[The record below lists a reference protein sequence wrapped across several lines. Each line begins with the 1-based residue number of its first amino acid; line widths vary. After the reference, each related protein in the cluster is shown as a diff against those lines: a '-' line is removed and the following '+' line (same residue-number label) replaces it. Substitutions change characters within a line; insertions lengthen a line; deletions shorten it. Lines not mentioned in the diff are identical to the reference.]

1 MDWIRI
7 LLNRCA
13 ARLRTRELDD
23 DLDAELRTHIEFAV
37 EENRERGMSESK
49 ARTEALRSFGGIT
62 QTRENYRMQR
72 GLPFFEVLIADLR
85 LIVRQ
90 LRKAPGF
97 TVTVLITLALGIG
110 ANSAIFTLVNAIL
123 LRNLPVTDPKN
134 LIRIGDKNDCCISDQ
149 WSDTGDYSLFA
160 TDTYY
165 MFKKNL
171 PEFEQLAA
179 TASFY
184 GGGPLT
190 VRRAGPDTVA
200 KSMVG
205 TFVSGNYFRVFGLSP
220 AAGRLF
226 VDADDQ
232 KGAPITAVVSYD
244 AWQRDYAGDPSVVG
258 STFYV
263 NGKPATISG
272 VAPKGFYGDRIDT
285 NPPSFFFP
293 MNAMDEVIGASF
305 FTDPGKQWAYII
317 GRVKPGTSLPALQ
330 AKASALLKNQF
341 ATLKTFS
348 DPRAQKVLSLT
359 HVVLTPGGG
368 GIQNMQNGYRNRLNL
383 LQWIAALV
391 LLVACANIA
400 NLLLVRGMSRHAEF
414 SIRSA
419 LGAQRSRLVRQLLQ
433 ESVVLSCMGGLLGL
447 AVSYLGAHAL
457 LALAFPD
464 QHNMPVAASPSP
476 MVIGFAFSLSLVT
489 GVLFGLAPA
498 LMAART
504 QPAGTLR
511 ANSRTTSHGASFLQR
526 GLVVMQ
532 AALSLVLLVA
542 AGLFAQSLN
551 KAENVNMKLDT
562 TNRYIAHINP
572 QGAGY
577 KTTEVEP
584 LYQTIVDRFHAIP
597 GVLKVGVSTYT
608 PMEANDWNSGVK
620 VQGDPDLNKTASWVK
635 ATPEY
640 FDSVGTHV
648 VSGRGFTRQD
658 TMNAPPVAVVNQEFV
673 KQFFGNRNPIGH
685 RFGFDDPLHPGTD
698 GAHEIVGVV
707 EDTTY
712 TSIYW
717 KNHAMYFLPLT
728 QPAGLRTPGNPD
740 QSVYAGAI
748 VIESSRSVPGL
759 EKIVGDTLASINPN
773 LTILKFQTFRQQTDD
788 QFTQERLISRLTS
801 LFGLLALLLAAI
813 GLYGVTAYTVVR
825 RTPEIG
831 VRMALGAARSRV
843 IGMVIRGAMLQTV
856 AGLAIGIPVA
866 IFCVRYVKSQLYE
879 ITSVNMPVMAIAIGV
894 LALAAAIAGIIP
906 ARRAASIDP
915 VRALR
920 IE

>member
-1 MDWIRI
+1 MRLFRI
-7 LLNRCA
+7 LRRKSDLAEEFDSHLQMAIADRM
-13 ARLRTRELDD
+13 ARGQSPAEARASALREFGNVPMIADVTREQW
-23 DLDAELRTHIEFAV
+23 
-37 EENRERGMSESK
+37 GW
-49 ARTEALRSFGGIT
+49 
-62 QTRENYRMQR
+62 
-72 GLPFFEVLIADLR
+72 LR
-85 LIVRQ
+85 LELLAQDIRYALRQ
-90 LRKAPGF
+90 LRRTPGF
-97 TVTVLITLALGIG
+97 TVTVLLTLALGIG

-134 LIRIGDKNDCCISDQ
+134 LIRVGDRNDCCVSDQ

-165 MFKKNL
+165 LFKKSL
-171 PEFEQLAA
+171 PEFEELAA

-190 VRRAGPDTVA
+190 VRRAGPNTVA

-220 AAGRLF
+220 ASGRLF
-226 VDADDQ
+226 TDADDQ
-232 KGAPITAVVSYD
+232 KGVPVTAVMSYD
-244 AWQRDYAGDPSVVG
+244 AWRRDYAGDPRVAG
-258 STFYV
+258 STFYI
-263 NGKPATISG
+263 NGKPVTIIG
-272 VAPKGFYGDRIDT
+272 IAPKGFYGDRIDT

-305 FTDPGKQWAYII
+305 FTDPNKQWAYLI

-330 AKASALLKNQF
+330 AKTSALLKAQL
-341 ATLKTFS
+341 ATLKTFT
-348 DPRAQKVLSLT
+348 DPRAQRVLPLA

-368 GIQNMQNGYRNRLNL
+368 GIQNMQDGYKDRLNL

-400 NLLLVRGMSRHAEF
+400 NLLLVRGMSRHTEF

-433 ESVVLSCMGGLLGL
+433 ESVVLSCMGGMLGL

-457 LALAFPD
+457 LALAFPN
-464 QHNMPVAASPSP
+464 QENMPIAASPSP
-476 MVIGFAFSLSLVT
+476 LVIGFALALSLAT
-489 GVLFGLAPA
+489 GIFFGLAPA
-498 LMAART
+498 LIAVRT
-504 QPAGTLR
+504 QPAGALR
-511 ANSRTTSHGASFLQR
+511 ANTRTTAHGASFLQR

-542 AGLFAQSLN
+542 AGLFAQSLT
-551 KAENVNMKLDT
+551 KAETVNMKLDT

-577 KTTEVEP
+577 KTTEVQL

-620 VQGDPDLNKTASWVK
+620 VQGDPDLHKTASWVK

-640 FDSVGTHV
+640 FDAVGTHLV
-648 VSGRGFTRQD
+648 MGRGFTPQD
-658 TMNAPPVAVVNQEFV
+658 TMNAPPVAVVNQEFAR
-673 KQFFGNRNPIGH
+673 QFFGNRNPIGH

-712 TSIYW
+712 TNVYW

-728 QPAGLRTPGNPD
+728 QPAGIPTPGNPD
-740 QSVYAGAI
+740 GSVYAGAI
-748 VIESSRSVPGL
+748 VIETARSLPGF
-759 EKIVGDTLASINPN
+759 EKLVGDTLASINPN
-773 LTILKFQTFRQQTDD
+773 LTILKFQTFRQQIDD
-788 QFTQERLISRLTS
+788 RFTQERLISRLTS

-843 IGMVIRGAMLQTV
+843 IGMVMRGALLQTV
-856 AGLAIGIPVA
+856 AGLAIGVPVA
-866 IFCVRYVKSQLYE
+866 IFCMRYVKSQLYE
-879 ITSVNMPVMAIAIGV
+879 ITSVNAPVMIVAIGV
-894 LALAAAIAGIIP
+894 LTLAAAIAGIIP

>member
-1 MDWIRI
+1 MSWFPSFGFQRRKRELQEEIDAHLQMAIGDRM
-7 LLNRCA
+7 
-13 ARLRTRELDD
+13 ARGQSTAEAKTSALREFGSVPMIADVTREQW
-23 DLDAELRTHIEFAV
+23 
-37 EENRERGMSESK
+37 GW
-49 ARTEALRSFGGIT
+49 
-62 QTRENYRMQR
+62 
-72 GLPFFEVLIADLR
+72 LR
-85 LIVRQ
+85 LELVVQDIRYALRQ
-90 LRKAPGF
+90 LRRTPGF
-97 TVTVLITLALGIG
+97 TVTVLLTLALGIG

-123 LRNLPVTDPKN
+123 LRNLPVTDPKS
-134 LIRIGDKNDCCISDQ
+134 LIRIGDRNDCCISDQ
-149 WSDTGDYSLFA
+149 WSDSGDYSLFA

-171 PEFEQLAA
+171 PEFEELAA

-190 VRRAGPDTVA
+190 VRRAGPETVA

-205 TFVSGNYFRVFGLSP
+205 TFVSGNYFQMFGLSP

-226 VDADDQ
+226 MDADDQ
-232 KGAPITAVVSYD
+232 TGAPVTAVISYE
-244 AWQRDYAGDPSVVG
+244 AWQRDYAGDRSVAG
-258 STFYV
+258 STFYI
-263 NGKPATISG
+263 NGKPVTIVG

-293 MNAMDEVIGASF
+293 MHAMDALIGASF
-305 FTDPGKQWAYII
+305 FTDPNKQWAYII

-330 AKASALLKNQF
+330 ANASALLKHQL
-341 ATLKTFS
+341 ATLQMFT
-348 DPRAQKVLSLT
+348 DPRAQKVLPLA

-368 GIQNMQNGYRNRLNL
+368 GIQNMQNGYKDRLKL
-383 LQWIAALV
+383 LQWIAVLV

-414 SIRSA
+414 SLRSA
-419 LGAQRSRLVRQLLQ
+419 LGAQRTRLVRQLLQ
-433 ESVVLSCMGGLLGL
+433 ESIVLSCMGGLLGL
-447 AVSYLGAHAL
+447 AISYLGAHAL

-476 MVIGFAFSLSLVT
+476 LVIGFAFALSLAT
-489 GVLFGLAPA
+489 GIFFGLAPA

-504 QPAGTLR
+504 RPAGALR
-511 ANSRTTSHGASFLQR
+511 ANSRTTAHGASFLQR

-542 AGLFAQSLN
+542 AGLFAQSLT
-551 KAENVNMKLDT
+551 KAEKVNMKLDT
-562 TNRYIAHINP
+562 TNRYVVHFNP
-572 QGAGY
+572 HGAGY
-577 KTTEVEP
+577 KTTDVEL

-620 VQGDPDLNKTASWVK
+620 VQGDPDLHKTASWVK
-635 ATPEY
+635 AAPEY
-640 FDSVGTHV
+640 FGAVGTHV
-648 VSGRGFTRQD
+648 VMGRGFTPQD

-712 TSIYW
+712 TSVYW
-717 KNHAMYFLPLT
+717 KNHAMYFLPLA
-728 QPAGLRTPGNPD
+728 QPAGLRTPGDPD

-748 VIESSRSVPGL
+748 VIETSHSIPGF
-759 EKIVGDTLASINPN
+759 EKVVGDTLASINPN
-773 LTILKFQTFRQQTDD
+773 LTILKFQTFRQQIDNR
-788 QFTQERLISRLTS
+788 FTQERLISRLTS

-813 GLYGVTAYTVVR
+813 GLDGVTAYTVVR
-825 RTPEIG
+825 RAPEIG

-843 IGMVIRGAMLQTV
+843 IGMVMRGAMLQTV

-879 ITSVNMPVMAIAIGV
+879 ITSVNVPVMAVAIGV
-894 LALAAAIAGIIP
+894 LTFAAAIAGIIP

>member
-1 MDWIRI
+1 MRQFRI
-7 LLNRCA
+7 LRRKSDLAEEFDSHLQMAIADRMARGQSPAEARTA
-13 ARLRTRELDD
+13 ALREFGSVPMIADVTREQW
-23 DLDAELRTHIEFAV
+23 
-37 EENRERGMSESK
+37 GW
-49 ARTEALRSFGGIT
+49 
-62 QTRENYRMQR
+62 
-72 GLPFFEVLIADLR
+72 LR
-85 LIVRQ
+85 LELLVQDIRYALRQ
-90 LRKAPGF
+90 LRRTPGF
-97 TVTVLITLALGIG
+97 TVTVLLTLALGIG

-123 LRNLPVTDPKN
+123 LGNLPVTDPKN
-134 LIRIGDKNDCCISDQ
+134 LVRIGDRNDCCISDA

-160 TDTYY
+160 TDTYD
-165 MFKKNL
+165 MFKKSL
-171 PEFEQLAA
+171 PEFEELAA

-220 AAGRLF
+220 AAGRLL

-232 KGAPITAVVSYD
+232 KGAPVTAVVSYD
-244 AWQRDYAGDPSVVG
+244 AWQRDYAGDPSVAG
-258 STFYV
+258 STFYI
-263 NGKPATISG
+263 NGKPATIIG

-330 AKASALLKNQF
+330 AKASALLKHQL
-341 ATLKTFS
+341 ATLKTFT
-348 DPRAQKVLSLT
+348 DPRAQKVLPLT

-368 GIQNMQNGYRNRLNL
+368 GIQNMQDGYKDRLNL

-433 ESVVLSCMGGLLGL
+433 ESVVLSGMGGLLGL

-476 MVIGFAFSLSLVT
+476 LVIGFAFSLSLVT

-504 QPAGTLR
+504 RPADALR
-511 ANSRTTSHGASFLQR
+511 SNSRTTANGASFLQR
-526 GLVVMQ
+526 GLVVLQ

-542 AGLFAQSLN
+542 AGLFAQSLT

-562 TNRYIAHINP
+562 TNRYIVHINP

-577 KTTEVEP
+577 KTTEVAP

-597 GVLKVGVSTYT
+597 GVLKVGLSTYT
-608 PMEANDWNSGVK
+608 PMEANDWGSGVK

-648 VSGRGFTRQD
+648 VMGRGFTRQE

-673 KQFFGNRNPIGH
+673 KQFFGKRNPIGH

-728 QPAGLRTPGNPD
+728 QPAGIRTPGNPD

-748 VIESSRSVPGL
+748 VIETSHSVPGL
-759 EKIVGDTLASINPN
+759 EKVVGDTLASINPN
-773 LTILKFQTFRQQTDD
+773 LTILKFQTFRQQIDD
-788 QFTQERLISRLTS
+788 RFTQERLISRLTS

-813 GLYGVTAYTVVR
+813 GLYGVTAYTVVL

-843 IGMVIRGAMLQTV
+843 IGTVMRGAMLQAV

-879 ITSVNMPVMAIAIGV
+879 ITSVNAPVMAVAIGV
-894 LALAAAIAGIIP
+894 LTLAAAIAGIIP